1 MKFGK
6 VTIGD
11 LMNYIKE
18 NNLSENDEIVISNF
32 DMECTSLNLDS
43 YISYNEETD
52 TVDKR
57 ELIITAENLY

>member
-32 DMECTSLNLDS
+32 DMECTSLNLDN
-43 YISYNEETD
+43 YISFNEETN
-52 TVDKR
+52 TIDKR
-57 ELIITAENLY
+57 ELVITEEKLY

>member
-32 DMECTSLNLDS
+32 DMECTSLNLDN
-43 YISYNEETD
+43 YISFNEETN
-52 TVDKR
+52 TIDKR
-57 ELIITAENLY
+57 ELLITAENLY

>member
-11 LMNYIKE
+11 LMKYIKE

-57 ELIITAENLY
+57 ELLITAENLY

>member
-11 LMNYIKE
+11 LMKFIKE
-18 NNLSENDEIVISNF
+18 KNLTENDEIVLSNF

-43 YISYNEETD
+43 YISYNEKTD
-52 TVDKR
+52 TIDKR
-57 ELIITAENLY
+57 ELVITAENLY